1 MKPQKVMIV
10 AGEASGDLY
19 GARLAAC
26 LLQSRP
32 DWDIYGAGGSKMKA
46 AGVRTLVNS
55 EEMAVVGI
63 SEVIAHFPVIW
74 KAFHRLTSELKASPP
89 DLLVLIDYPDFNLR
103 LAKKAAQYDIPV
115 FYYISPQVWAWRA
128 GRVKTIARL
137 VKRMLVLFQFEVDIY
152 RKTGLDCHFVGHPL
166 LDEVLPP
173 VGRDEALKR
182 LEMTESSRTVAL
194 LPGSRKREVEELLP
208 RMLDAGKL
216 LKERFPD
223 MQFVLPVASTIDP
236 VRVQAMVAE
245 SGLPVKVVREQV
257 NEALAVSDA
266 AVVASGTAT
275 LQTAL
280 MGRAMVIV
288 YTVSP
293 FTYLIGRLLIKLD
306 SIGLANLVAGK
317 KVAPELIQH
326 EVTPERIA
334 REVIGI
340 LEDTGRRGLMEQELT
355 AVRQKLGGGGASQRV
370 AGHIMEFLEGQS
382 V

>member
-1 MKPQKVMIV
+1 MKRQKVMIV

-74 KAFHRLTSELKASPP
+74 KAFHRLTSEFKTSPP

-103 LAKKAAQYDIPV
+103 LAKKAAQHGIPV

-128 GRVKTIARL
+128 GRVKAITRL
-137 VKRMLVLFQFEVDIY
+137 VKRMLVLFPFEVDIY
-152 RKTGLDCHFVGHPL
+152 RKSGLDCHFVGHPL

-173 VGRDEALKR
+173 VGRDEAMQR
-182 LEMTESSRTVAL
+182 LEIAESSSTVAL

-208 RMLDAGKL
+208 RMLGAGKL
-216 LKERFPD
+216 LKERFPA

-236 VRVQAMVAE
+236 GRVQAIVAE

-288 YTVSP
+288 YMVSP

-334 REVIGI
+334 REVAGI
-340 LEDTGRRGLMEQELT
+340 LEDTGRRGLMEQELI

-382 V
+382 A